1 MEVMGSTNWQEFANV
16 FQIFQ
21 EGLAKFPSPG
31 QIIGPKRQE
40 WMSWQWKCW
49 RIPKVVKV
57 TILQRKLSSIYIFSN
72 HLWKRSANS
81 AHDSCAKSIYKN
93 LLEYMWYKDD
103 TKDFMDLIFYYSP
116 RLSWNLGVNIGKLP
130 SFVLKVLTNFL
141 KFRYGIAI
149 ATRNSEEITQFY
161 FIRWRPWIS
170 PIYYQSRDIDNFWT
184 PKISE
189 KRLFCLIF
197 SFFANNSRM
206 KGPTPVFCHIW
217 TFHMP

>member
-1 MEVMGSTNWQEFANV
+1 MSIPDVIQWLELGSPQFILQRGSPDKLFRYPTIFGANFLHFFIFLQFSIFKWPGKNSSFSKNIHCLFLDRHGSDGVKKWQEFANV

-103 TKDFMDLIFYYSP
+103 TKDFMDLFFSYSP
-116 RLSWNLGVNIGKLP
+116 WLSWSLCVNVGK
-130 SFVLKVLTNFL
+130 
-141 KFRYGIAI
+141 
-149 ATRNSEEITQFY
+149 
-161 FIRWRPWIS
+161 
-170 PIYYQSRDIDNFWT
+170 
-184 PKISE
+184 
-189 KRLFCLIF
+189 
-197 SFFANNSRM
+197 
-206 KGPTPVFCHIW
+206 
-217 TFHMP
+217 

>member
-1 MEVMGSTNWQEFANV
+1 MGKNIFSGLKSLTPYPSPLCTGLNTNTKLIALLRLWGFFQKHSPLIFWQTWKWWGQKKWQEFANV

-103 TKDFMDLIFYYSP
+103 TKAFMDLFFYYSP
-116 RLSWNLGVNIGKLP
+116 RLSWNLGVNYLRLSKKCSRTFL
-130 SFVLKVLTNFL
+130 NF
-141 KFRYGIAI
+141 
-149 ATRNSEEITQFY
+149 ATE
-161 FIRWRPWIS
+161 
-170 PIYYQSRDIDNFWT
+170 
-184 PKISE
+184 
-189 KRLFCLIF
+189 
-197 SFFANNSRM
+197 
-206 KGPTPVFCHIW
+206 
-217 TFHMP
+217 